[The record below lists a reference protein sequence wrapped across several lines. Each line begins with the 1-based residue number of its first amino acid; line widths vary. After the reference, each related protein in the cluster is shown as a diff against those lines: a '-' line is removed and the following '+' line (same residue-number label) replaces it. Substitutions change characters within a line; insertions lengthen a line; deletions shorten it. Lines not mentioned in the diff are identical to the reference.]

1 MEQFQLNSNP
11 VVAREDAG
19 VVKKEF
25 VKIYPTSNRTGTAFT
40 SNVDFEFE
48 NSGKQYFC
56 PAQSYIQLRLQF
68 YGQTGS
74 GTYVL
79 LNDASG
85 IFLTWNAGA
94 AFWATYSHQLNNTVV
109 DRADQFTSQ
118 DNCAKRLLDSV
129 VIRDTYGTVSCLETN
144 RVTRLYNSGFDG
156 SGYSFG
162 NGVGAGTND
171 IIYRPSLGLF
181 ATTDLIPPSAR
192 HLISFQVDT
201 NWQRKII
208 ESTVQNYT
216 PNSNNSYYVQVQD
229 IIFYAAMLSADMPPA
244 NGPHF
249 INFGASE
256 CQFQAVTST
265 TNNLFFNVK
274 PSSNKLT
281 TFIQSSLVGS
291 NTLNPAGYMDASG
304 GFSSTMTLFPR
315 IQFGSVVLPQPDINL
330 YNTNIG
336 TTTGDW
342 SYWKDAYYQTIQANG
357 WSTDELGPE
366 SFPTWLMLG
375 PLFSNK
381 FDRDPSDQSTTVMV
395 YCTFSTTPTNVNL
408 WLFSQYER
416 SLCLQ
421 YSNGRC
427 VNVTVEDI

>member
-1 MEQFQLNSNP
+1 ML
-11 VVAREDAG
+11 
-19 VVKKEF
+19 
-25 VKIYPTSNRTGTAFT
+25 TS
-40 SNVDFEFE
+40 
-48 NSGKQYFC
+48 
-56 PAQSYIQLRLQF
+56 
-68 YGQTGS
+68 
-74 GTYVL
+74 
-79 LNDASG
+79 
-85 IFLTWNAGA
+85 
-94 AFWATYSHQLNNTVV
+94 
-109 DRADQFTSQ
+109 
-118 DNCAKRLLDSV
+118 
-129 VIRDTYGTVSCLETN
+129 
-144 RVTRLYNSGFDG
+144 
-156 SGYSFG
+156 
-162 NGVGAGTND
+162 
-171 IIYRPSLGLF
+171 
-181 ATTDLIPPSAR
+181 R

-395 YCTFSTTPTNVNL
+395 YCTFSTTPSRNAPNSLLEAASSPPAVRGRITLLRSFGTGKETLIARDAHRPSAQILVL
-408 WLFSQYER
+408 DEFFSSPLKE
-416 SLCLQ
+416 L
-421 YSNGRC
+421 
-427 VNVTVEDI
+427 

>member
-181 ATTDLIPPSAR
+181 ATTDLIPP
-192 HLISFQVDT
+192 Q
-201 NWQRKII
+201 
-208 ESTVQNYT
+208 
-216 PNSNNSYYVQVQD
+216 
-229 IIFYAAMLSADMPPA
+229 
-244 NGPHF
+244 
-249 INFGASE
+249 
-256 CQFQAVTST
+256 
-265 TNNLFFNVK
+265 
-274 PSSNKLT
+274 
-281 TFIQSSLVGS
+281 
-291 NTLNPAGYMDASG
+291 
-304 GFSSTMTLFPR
+304 
-315 IQFGSVVLPQPDINL
+315 
-330 YNTNIG
+330 
-336 TTTGDW
+336 
-342 SYWKDAYYQTIQANG
+342 
-357 WSTDELGPE
+357 
-366 SFPTWLMLG
+366 
-375 PLFSNK
+375 
-381 FDRDPSDQSTTVMV
+381 
-395 YCTFSTTPTNVNL
+395 
-408 WLFSQYER
+408 
-416 SLCLQ
+416 
-421 YSNGRC
+421 
-427 VNVTVEDI
+427 